1 MHMRVLFY
9 NDMTKVRIIWVNV
22 LLSCGQPCTVWS
34 LQAARVAC
42 HGETRGTITPDG
54 QELHDNGEASTMG

>member
-34 LQAARVAC
+34 LQAACSMPR
-42 HGETRGTITPDG
+42 RGSWYDYSRWSRIT
-54 QELHDNGEASTMG
+54 